1 MKGKSAVAETNTRYD
16 IRDFKAVKTLISLK
30 NFLLLI
36 NSYLTIVNSRLSINR
51 QNIFRK
57 TATIYT
63 KSHYICTI
71 IVRHRRTTGNGKTNG
86 KPN

>member
-36 NSYLTIVNSRLSINR
+36 NGYLTIMNSRLSI
-51 QNIFRK
+51 K
-57 TATIYT
+57 
-63 KSHYICTI
+63 
-71 IVRHRRTTGNGKTNG
+71 
-86 KPN
+86 